1 MSLEPTSTIPDHQA
15 PDDEKFVL
23 IKMSPLSPL
32 AESPLFNF
40 NGPLIPL
47 LPLFVLDI
55 ATDPEDME
63 LLIPDEI
70 ITLPYLS
77 DPPLPIINDIVPP
90 IVLPESEA
98 KLNDSPLLLAGE
110 PTNIGVSL
118 QLLTNDSPPTIV
130 SALPLLNGDKPN
142 VKLNNYQSLS
152 DDISVFIIIG
162 PPVPFSLDS
171 PSAIT
176 GPAVPGD

>member
-1 MSLEPTSTIPDHQA
+1 M
-15 PDDEKFVL
+15 
-23 IKMSPLSPL
+23 L
-32 AESPLFNF
+32 A
-40 NGPLIPL
+40 
-47 LPLFVLDI
+47 
-55 ATDPEDME
+55 
-63 LLIPDEI
+63 
-70 ITLPYLS
+70 
-77 DPPLPIINDIVPP
+77 P